1 MFLDFIRRKIIQRSV
16 CFNQMEFENKIK
28 SLPIWKNLENIE
40 PLEGGITNLNFLV
53 SDSGSKSVVRL
64 GSDIPE
70 HLVYRSN
77 EIIVSEAAYQIGV
90 SPKLIYN
97 EPGVLV
103 LEFIESK
110 TLEPK
115 TVRENLNKIVPII
128 RKIHDE
134 IPNKLS
140 GQPQIFWVFYVIK
153 YYSNYLLNNNS
164 SHISLIPSLLKKAEK
179 LEKLSSP
186 REIVFGH
193 NDLLAANF
201 LDDGSKIWVVDW
213 EYGGFNDPL
222 FDIGGLSSNND
233 LDENLENEVLEM
245 YFKEKPSKDLIIKY
259 NAMKTASLLR
269 ETMWSMVSEITSK
282 IEFNYAEYTSDNL
295 KKFEESFDKL

>member
-1 MFLDFIRRKIIQRSV
+1 
-16 CFNQMEFENKIK
+16 MEFENKIK

-64 GSDIPE
+64 GSDITE

-233 LDENLENEVLEM
+233 LDENLENEVLEI

>member
-1 MFLDFIRRKIIQRSV
+1 
-16 CFNQMEFENKIK
+16 MEFENKIK
-28 SLPIWKNLENIE
+28 SLPIWENLENIE
-40 PLEGGITNLNFLV
+40 PLEGGITNLNFLI

>member
-1 MFLDFIRRKIIQRSV
+1 
-16 CFNQMEFENKIK
+16 MEFENKIK

-77 EIIVSEAAYQIGV
+77 EIIVSEAAYKIGV

-164 SHISLIPSLLKKAEK
+164 SHISLITSLLKKAEK

>member
-1 MFLDFIRRKIIQRSV
+1 
-16 CFNQMEFENKIK
+16 MEFENKIK

-233 LDENLENEVLEM
+233 LDENLEKEVLQM

>member
-1 MFLDFIRRKIIQRSV
+1 
-16 CFNQMEFENKIK
+16 MEFENKIK

-179 LEKLSSP
+179 S
-186 REIVFGH
+186 RESGR
-193 NDLLAANF
+193 ND
-201 LDDGSKIWVVDW
+201 
-213 EYGGFNDPL
+213 
-222 FDIGGLSSNND
+222 
-233 LDENLENEVLEM
+233 
-245 YFKEKPSKDLIIKY
+245 IIKTWSRRSTIIPQFVGLTFGVH
-259 NAMKTASLLR
+259 NLSLIHI
-269 ETMWSMVSEITSK
+269 SEPTRP
-282 IEFNYAEYTSDNL
+282 
-295 KKFEESFDKL
+295 

>member
-1 MFLDFIRRKIIQRSV
+1 
-16 CFNQMEFENKIK
+16 MEFENKIK

-115 TVRENLNKIVPII
+115 TVRENLNKIVPFIS
-128 RKIHDE
+128 KIHDE
-134 IPNKLS
+134 LPNKLS

>member
-1 MFLDFIRRKIIQRSV
+1 
-16 CFNQMEFENKIK
+16 MEFENKIK

-164 SHISLIPSLLKKAEK
+164 SHISFIPSLLKKAEK

>member
-1 MFLDFIRRKIIQRSV
+1 MVLNKV
-16 CFNQMEFENKIK
+16 ENEDKIK
-28 SLPIWKNLENIE
+28 SLPIWKGKIDIK
-40 PLEGGITNLNFLV
+40 PLQGGITNYNYLV
-53 SDSGSKSVVRL
+53 NDSGKQLVVRL

-77 EIIVSEAAYQIGV
+77 EILVSKAAYEIGV
-90 SPKLIYN
+90 SPELIYN
-97 EPGVLV
+97 EEGVLV
-103 LEFIESK
+103 LNYIKST
-110 TLEPK
+110 TLEPQ
-115 TVRENLNKIVPII
+115 TVRDNLDRII
-128 RKIHDE
+128 PVIKKIHNL

-140 GQPQIFWVFYVIK
+140 GQSVIFWVFYVIK
-153 YYSNYLLNNNS
+153 YYSNFLSTNNS
-164 SHISLIPSLLKKAEK
+164 SHSSKLKDLLTKCDN

-201 LDDGSKIWVVDW
+201 LDDGSKIWIVDW

-222 FDIGGLSSNND
+222 FDIGGLASNND
-233 LDENLENEVLEM
+233 FDENLELEALTL
-245 YFKEKPSKDLIIKY
+245 YFNEKPNADLLKKY

-282 IEFNYAEYTSDNL
+282 LDFDYGEYTSENL
-295 KKFEESFDKL
+295 KKFNESYERLM

>member
-1 MFLDFIRRKIIQRSV
+1 
-16 CFNQMEFENKIK
+16 MEFENKIK

-164 SHISLIPSLLKKAEK
+164 SHISLITSLLKKAEK

-201 LDDGSKIWVVDW
+201 LDDGYKIWVVDW

>member
-1 MFLDFIRRKIIQRSV
+1 
-16 CFNQMEFENKIK
+16 MEFEDKIK

>member
-1 MFLDFIRRKIIQRSV
+1 
-16 CFNQMEFENKIK
+16 MEFENKIK
-28 SLPIWKNLENIE
+28 RLPIWKNLENIE

>member
-1 MFLDFIRRKIIQRSV
+1 MQRSV

-233 LDENLENEVLEM
+233 LDENLESEVLEM

>member
-1 MFLDFIRRKIIQRSV
+1 
-16 CFNQMEFENKIK
+16 MEFENKIK

-233 LDENLENEVLEM
+233 LDENLESEVLDID
-245 YFKEKPSKDLIIKY
+245 FKEQPSKDLIIKY

>member
-1 MFLDFIRRKIIQRSV
+1 MIQRSV

-140 GQPQIFWVFYVIK
+140 GQPQIFWVFYLIK
-153 YYSNYLLNNNS
+153 YYSNYLVNNNS

-233 LDENLENEVLEM
+233 LDENLEKEVLQM

>member
-1 MFLDFIRRKIIQRSV
+1 
-16 CFNQMEFENKIK
+16 MEFENKIK

-164 SHISLIPSLLKKAEK
+164 SHISLISSLLKKAEK

>member
-1 MFLDFIRRKIIQRSV
+1 
-16 CFNQMEFENKIK
+16 MEFENKIK
-28 SLPIWKNLENIE
+28 SLPVWKNLENIE

-53 SDSGSKSVVRL
+53 SDSSSKSVVRL

-90 SPKLIYN
+90 SPKIIYN

-115 TVRENLNKIVPII
+115 TVRENLYKIVPII

-153 YYSNYLLNNNS
+153 YYSNFLLKNNS

-233 LDENLENEVLEM
+233 LDENLEKEVLQM

>member
-1 MFLDFIRRKIIQRSV
+1 MG
-16 CFNQMEFENKIK
+16 FENKIK

-295 KKFEESFDKL
+295 KKFEKSFDKL

>member
-1 MFLDFIRRKIIQRSV
+1 
-16 CFNQMEFENKIK
+16 MEFENKIK

-115 TVRENLNKIVPII
+115 TVRENLNKIVSII

>member
-1 MFLDFIRRKIIQRSV
+1 
-16 CFNQMEFENKIK
+16 MEFENKIK
-28 SLPIWKNLENIE
+28 SLPIWKNLEKIE

-201 LDDGSKIWVVDW
+201 RDDGSKLWVVDW

-295 KKFEESFDKL
+295 KNFEESFDKL

>member
-1 MFLDFIRRKIIQRSV
+1 
-16 CFNQMEFENKIK
+16 MEFENKIK

-245 YFKEKPSKDLIIKY
+245 YFKKKPSKDLIIKY

-282 IEFNYAEYTSDNL
+282 IDFNYAEYTSDNL

>member
-1 MFLDFIRRKIIQRSV
+1 MIQRSV

-28 SLPIWKNLENIE
+28 SLPVWKNLENIE

-53 SDSGSKSVVRL
+53 SDSSSKSVVRL

-115 TVRENLNKIVPII
+115 TVRENLYKIVPII

-153 YYSNYLLNNNS
+153 YYSNFLLKNNS
-164 SHISLIPSLLKKAEK
+164 SHISLIPRLLKKAEK

-201 LDDGSKIWVVDW
+201 LDDGSKIWVIDW

-233 LDENLENEVLEM
+233 LDENLEKEVLQM

>member
-1 MFLDFIRRKIIQRSV
+1 
-16 CFNQMEFENKIK
+16 MEFENKIK

-164 SHISLIPSLLKKAEK
+164 THISLITSLLKKAEK

-233 LDENLENEVLEM
+233 LDENLESEVLEM

>member
-1 MFLDFIRRKIIQRSV
+1 
-16 CFNQMEFENKIK
+16 MEFENKIK

-213 EYGGFNDPL
+213 DYGGFNDPL

>member
-1 MFLDFIRRKIIQRSV
+1 
-16 CFNQMEFENKIK
+16 MEFENKIK

-186 REIVFGH
+186 REIVFAH

>member
-1 MFLDFIRRKIIQRSV
+1 
-16 CFNQMEFENKIK
+16 MEFENKIK

-128 RKIHDE
+128 RKIHNE

-295 KKFEESFDKL
+295 KKFEESFDNL